1 MKSPDKVNQPS
12 LPIDEQAPQGPMSR
26 WSRRKQ
32 AVQEEQRQLE
42 REAEAQKVQQELE
55 AQLPTDADMPDID
68 TLTEDSDFSGFLS
81 PKVSESLRR
90 VALRKLFHS
99 PGFNMIDGLD
109 DYDEDF
115 TSFAKLG
122 DILTADMKHQMEVEA
137 RKKLELAQS
146 EDEAKEPDARPSES
160 DDLASQELSNEA
172 IDEDPDPSEQV
183 TDDSTER
190 LERLH
195 DINEEEDPELG

>member
-1 MKSPDKVNQPS
+1 MKSPDKFNQPP
-12 LPIDEQAPQGPMSR
+12 LPVDEQAPQGPISR

-32 AVQEEQRQLE
+32 AVLDEQRQLE
-42 REAEAQKVQQELE
+42 QAAEAKRVQQELE
-55 AQLPTDADMPDID
+55 AKLPTDADMPDID

-90 VALRKLFHS
+90 IALRKLFHS
-99 PGFNMIDGLD
+99 PGFNLVDGLD

-137 RKKLELAQS
+137 RKKMELAQS
-146 EDEAKEPDARPSES
+146 GDDTEEMDASHPPSDDATPQTLSDEAVKEDA
-160 DDLASQELSNEA
+160 
-172 IDEDPDPSEQV
+172 DPTEQL
-183 TDDSTER
+183 TDNSAER
-190 LERLH
+190 LEQFQ
-195 DINEEEDPELG
+195 DINEEDPELG

>member
-1 MKSPDKVNQPS
+1 MKSPDKVSQPP
-12 LPIDEQAPQGPMSR
+12 LTVDEQAPQGPITR

-99 PGFNMIDGLD
+99 PSFNMIDGLD

-146 EDEAKEPDARPSES
+146 EDEAKEPGVRSSDS
-160 DDLASQELSNEA
+160 DDLVSQELSNEA
-172 IDEDPDPSEQV
+172 IEEDPDPSEQI
-183 TDDSTER
+183 TDNSTER